1 MKQKIGLLG
10 GIFSA
15 ITIIAFAVYLA
26 TNNVSQ
32 NIASWIM
39 WTILDTLILLS
50 SLAAGNKKPW
60 LAIGFTFGASL
71 VTIIILTKGMWHW
84 GTVET
89 ISAIGAG
96 IATICWLKLGPRSAI
111 IASTIAMIVAGI
123 PSIHDAWVQPN
134 PVSWWLWGG
143 VAFSCVLSCYGAKSW
158 TIEERFLPCTSFFF
172 NATMTF
178 LVLR

>member
-1 MKQKIGLLG
+1 MKQKIGLFG

-15 ITIIAFAVYLA
+15 ITIIAFAIYLA
-26 TNNVSQ
+26 TNDVSQ

-50 SLAAGNKKPW
+50 SIAAGNKRPW
-60 LAIGFTFGASL
+60 LPAGFTLGALL
-71 VTIIILTKGMWHW
+71 VTIIIFSKGVWHW

-96 IATICWLKLGPRSAI
+96 VATICWLKLGPKPAI
-111 IASTIAMIVAGI
+111 IASTVAGTVAGI
-123 PSIHDAWVQPN
+123 PSMYDAWVQPN
-134 PVSWWLWGG
+134 PASWWLWGG
-143 VAFSCVLSCYGAKSW
+143 VAFSCTLSCYGAKAW
-158 TIEERFLPCTSFFF
+158 TIEERFLPCASFIF
-172 NATMTF
+172 NIAMTV